1 MTSKSNP
8 SKAFTM
14 KINRNTSTIEI
25 QWDRRLENTEYI
37 LNNLK
42 LFDLESTPKVRS
54 QLMNLSNIGG
64 KKSNTD
70 TIFI

>member
-1 MTSKSNP
+1 
-8 SKAFTM
+8 M